1 VGRPRGC
8 WLSLVVPDGC
18 CSDMKGWSMCSVY
31 RQPDW
36 SILTTN
42 SRSEYSMVCSAA
54 QPCVSCHARL
64 RVPLTIFCP
73 LGTTLRHRSRSVLA
87 KAPLPAGLLLRV
99 ASDSKGKLL
108 PRDDGLWGDS
118 AAQPCESGRAAS
130 SLASSE
136 PFTAARPQSS
146 FSGSCEMMYAK
157 ALSAASSHQS

>member
-1 VGRPRGC
+1 
-8 WLSLVVPDGC
+8 
-18 CSDMKGWSMCSVY
+18 
-31 RQPDW
+31 
-36 SILTTN
+36 
-42 SRSEYSMVCSAA
+42 MVCSAA

-130 SLASSE
+130 SLASLE

-157 ALSAASSHQS
+157 ALSAASSRQSWHGWGILSEMPGAPVSNAKLNLNHVVALSSL